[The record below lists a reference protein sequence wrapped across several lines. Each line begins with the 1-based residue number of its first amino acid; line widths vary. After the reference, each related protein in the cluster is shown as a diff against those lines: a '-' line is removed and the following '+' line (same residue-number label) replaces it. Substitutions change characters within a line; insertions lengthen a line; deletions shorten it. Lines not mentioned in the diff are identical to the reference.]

1 MINRSST
8 CLIKFHL
15 ITLMMMYIHFSRR
28 DLYANL
34 MKNIPKLTCTYST
47 EDEPAMKM
55 SGAILYDLTSE
66 PHTIKVNDKI
76 PDN

>member
-1 MINRSST
+1 
-8 CLIKFHL
+8 
-15 ITLMMMYIHFSRR
+15 MYIHFSRR
-28 DLYANL
+28 DLYTNL
-34 MKNIPKLTCTYST
+34 MKNIPKLTCTYNT

-76 PDN
+76 PTDINSSYLESKANKQKV

>member
-1 MINRSST
+1 
-8 CLIKFHL
+8 
-15 ITLMMMYIHFSRR
+15 
-28 DLYANL
+28 
-34 MKNIPKLTCTYST
+34 MKNIPKLTCTYNT

-66 PHTIKVNDKI
+66 PHTTKVNDKI